1 MGSVLLKVGC
11 VLSLFWMKFNE
22 HGSEWVYTN
31 VLIGS
36 CYGVG
41 DAELSEVVV
50 SIYGFAIERAVRSEY
65 PGVILVTDWNGR
77 V

>member
-1 MGSVLLKVGC
+1 M
-11 VLSLFWMKFNE
+11 
-22 HGSEWVYTN
+22 YTN
-31 VLIGS
+31 GLIGS

-50 SIYGFAIERAVRSEY
+50 SIYGFAIGRAVRSVN
-65 PGVILVTDWNGR
+65 PRVTIVIDWNGW

>member
-1 MGSVLLKVGC
+1 
-11 VLSLFWMKFNE
+11 
-22 HGSEWVYTN
+22 

-41 DAELSEVVV
+41 DPELSEVII
-50 SIYGFAIERAVRSEY
+50 SIYGFAIGRAVRSEY
-65 PGVILVTDWNGR
+65 RRETLVTDWNGW

>member
-1 MGSVLLKVGC
+1 VGSVLRRVGY
-11 VLSLFWMKFNE
+11 VLSHFWMKIKE
-22 HGSEWVYTN
+22 YGSEWVYTN

-41 DAELSEVVV
+41 DAELSEVIV
-50 SIYGFAIERAVRSEY
+50 SIYGFAIGRAVRSEDTRVTL
-65 PGVILVTDWNGR
+65 VIDWTGW